1 MSSMK
6 LMQVSRACGVASVL
20 LLFTAVVCMASMPL
34 PPEMEASRRVAE
46 LATNKDLITLALWVA
61 LASITGNIALVRW
74 LLAQTMRQTVALE
87 RMASRP
93 CMVET
98 HR

>member
-1 MSSMK
+1 MSMK
-6 LMQVSRACGVASVL
+6 WAMIPRACGFASMFL
-20 LLFTAVVCMASMPL
+20 LLTAVVSMASMPL

-46 LATNKDLITLALWVA
+46 LAANKELITLALWVA
-61 LASITGNIALVRW
+61 LASIAANIALVRW
-74 LLAQTMRQTVALE
+74 ALVQTMRQTVALE

-93 CMVET
+93 CMMET